1 MKNHEKSPI
10 WEVQPELH
18 PRTPHILLSWADS
31 VILSDLSDLDC
42 AWNNA
47 LCITMSLC
55 SLYAYQ
61 IQRNKEWTG
70 QKELLKKGVI
80 HGFHEGKATAAA
92 GHFLTV
98 SVIANANDGVSG
110 LLDHPA
116 LSSASCRFCTCF
128 CWRQLVL
135 LRAAMPPLSPAP
147 MPSTSQSHDTNVR
160 FYLRINCEPE
170 SC

>member
-1 MKNHEKSPI
+1 MSRLRYLIRFIRSRLCMK
-10 WEVQPELH
+10 Q
-18 PRTPHILLSWADS
+18 
-31 VILSDLSDLDC
+31 C
-42 AWNNA
+42 
-47 LCITMSLC
+47 TMSLC

-80 HGFHEGKATAAA
+80 HGFQEGKATAAV